1 MFSLMNIDVLCKA
14 PMDGI
19 NFKKLNWE
27 LDDLKST
34 GNGMILNP
42 CFSNKY
48 LDLFIWKA
56 EVTSII
62 EELFGISFV
71 TAILSS

>member
-1 MFSLMNIDVLCKA
+1 MFSLINLDVASRA
-14 PMDGI
+14 PTDGI
-19 NFKKLNWE
+19 RFKNVNTE

-48 LDLFIWKA
+48 LDLCI
-56 EVTSII
+56 
-62 EELFGISFV
+62 
-71 TAILSS
+71 

>member
-19 NFKKLNWE
+19 NFKKLNSE

-48 LDLFIWKA
+48 LDLCI
-56 EVTSII
+56 
-62 EELFGISFV
+62 
-71 TAILSS
+71 

>member
-1 MFSLMNIDVLCKA
+1 MFSLMNMEVNPKDPI
-14 PMDGI
+14 DGI
-19 NFKKLNWE
+19 NFKKLNSE

-48 LDLFIWKA
+48 LDLCI
-56 EVTSII
+56 
-62 EELFGISFV
+62 
-71 TAILSS
+71 